1 MSIDQLPPTDAL
13 ARLRQARSCVEQKLA
28 AKGGA
33 APFNEIAADMQLA
46 GFGAYDTRLALAS
59 VGATVN
65 DAGDL
70 ALRR

>member
-13 ARLRQARSCVEQKLA
+13 ARLREARSRVEATLA
-28 AKGGA
+28 ARGGA
-33 APFNEIAADMQLA
+33 APFDEIAAEMQRE

-59 VGATVN
+59 AGATVN
-65 DAGDL
+65 DAGEL